1 MDINKYA
8 LFADIAETKN
18 FTKSGERMGYTQPG
32 VSHVL
37 KTMEN
42 ELGFSLFTRDRQG
55 VSLTPNAKILL
66 PLVRNLLSVNEHLE
80 QTINSLNGLEIGHLT
95 IASFASIS
103 CNWLPVVIH
112 AFRKEYPGIEIEILE
127 GSTDEILEWVNNSRA
142 DFGLLS
148 KKKIGALEWMPLYDE
163 PLVAIFPKDFYL
175 NGMDAFPIQNFS
187 DMPFIISALDVDY
200 DIHEAIQKAN
210 ISPRIRVSSK
220 DDHVIISMV
229 ANGLGVSILPRLTI
243 KNAKDQIQYLS
254 LAPDFSR
261 QLGIGIR
268 SKKAL
273 SPAAQRFISL
283 IQSMQ
288 SSF

>member
-243 KNAKDQIQYLS
+243 KNAKDQIQYLP